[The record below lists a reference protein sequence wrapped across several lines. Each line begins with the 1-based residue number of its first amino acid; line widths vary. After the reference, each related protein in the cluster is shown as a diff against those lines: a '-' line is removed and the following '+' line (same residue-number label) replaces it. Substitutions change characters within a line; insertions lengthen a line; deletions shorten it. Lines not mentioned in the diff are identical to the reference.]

1 MVVLDDI
8 SSRISKD
15 FWEEI
20 LKEKF
25 DPDYEQKVK
34 DLFIGDFDPNTK
46 PKDTF
51 SWTKPSKRYGKPE
64 S

>member
-1 MVVLDDI
+1 MVVLNEI
-8 SSRISKD
+8 SSQIPKD
-15 FWEEI
+15 FWDNL

-25 DPDYEQKVK
+25 DPDYERKVK

-51 SWTKPSKRYGKPE
+51 S
-64 S
+64 